1 MGNPHKLPRPFQL
14 WPAHISCSS
23 LGSGCDPF
31 VHTHLAGFGQWNLI
45 ITREARKAS
54 RQINWHKL
62 CERSGPAYPSPP
74 SAVLPHPG
82 KGASRLSKHLPRC
95 WWLCRSL
102 PGPLP
107 YSHNWIIGALKSSD
121 ECSTCALAALRS
133 APLILP
139 RPNKTERVS
148 QLKCSKRAKGIF
160 PHPATLTCF
169 CFLTFSTAHCGN
181 FWCIMWLNML
191 IF

>member
-1 MGNPHKLPRPFQL
+1 MKLDNNARSPQSQQANKLAQIMREKRPGL
-14 WPAHISCSS
+14 P
-23 LGSGCDPF
+23 LP
-31 VHTHLAGFGQWNLI
+31 
-45 ITREARKAS
+45 
-54 RQINWHKL
+54 
-62 CERSGPAYPSPP
+62 YPL

-169 CFLTFSTAHCGN
+169 CFLIFSTANCGN
-181 FWCIMWLNML
+181 F
-191 IF
+191 